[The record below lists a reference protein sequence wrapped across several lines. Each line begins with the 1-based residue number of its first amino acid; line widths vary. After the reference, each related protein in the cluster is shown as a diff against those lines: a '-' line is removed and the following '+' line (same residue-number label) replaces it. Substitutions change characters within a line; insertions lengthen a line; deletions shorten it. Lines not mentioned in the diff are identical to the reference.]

1 MLDGQNLELK
11 AGEKANAKERRLY
24 EIKGISFVVKNASLH
39 AQEVLEGSNRPQDE
53 SFWLWFKSAW
63 LEVARTMLVS
73 TFGEP
78 QNWKN
83 SLLLHFKDF
92 ALSNE
97 NKNLE
102 LTGSNALKLELNHN
116 QKLSS

>member
-1 MLDGQNLELK
+1 KIDENLTLSSSENLHFLSMLDGQNLDLK
-11 AGEKANAKERRLY
+11 IGEKANAKERRLY
-24 EIKGISFVVKNASLH
+24 EINDISFVVKAASLH
-39 AQEVLEGSNRPQDE
+39 AQEALEGSNRPQDE

-63 LEVARTMLVS
+63 LEVGRTMLIS

-92 ALSNE
+92 AL
-97 NKNLE
+97 
-102 LTGSNALKLELNHN
+102 
-116 QKLSS
+116 